1 MQKPQQLR
9 AALNRSVPLLQQN
22 PERLSMTLTAGTVV
36 ATSAPSLSFEYRYR
50 LELVIASY
58 QQAPEAVIVPLLA
71 WLRDNQPEMMGN
83 VSRQRSDVTFAIDA
97 SDTLSITLQLSER
110 VQVIQSG
117 EALQVS
123 FPGEPA
129 PPADDAAPLQ
139 LWVHGAL
146 VSEWQR

>member
-22 PERLSMTLTAGTVV
+22 PERLTMSIAAGTVV

-50 LELVIASY
+50 LELTIAEV
-58 QQAPEAVIVPLLA
+58 QQEIEAAIVPLLA

-83 VSRQRSDVTFAIDA
+83 ADKRRSDFTFASDA
-97 SDTLSITLQLSER
+97 AGALSIGLQLSER
-110 VQVIQSG
+110 VLVTQQES
-117 EALQVS
+117 ALQVT
-123 FPGEPA
+123 FPGEPT
-129 PPADDAAPLQ
+129 PPANDEAPLQ
-139 LWVHGAL
+139 LWVHGTL